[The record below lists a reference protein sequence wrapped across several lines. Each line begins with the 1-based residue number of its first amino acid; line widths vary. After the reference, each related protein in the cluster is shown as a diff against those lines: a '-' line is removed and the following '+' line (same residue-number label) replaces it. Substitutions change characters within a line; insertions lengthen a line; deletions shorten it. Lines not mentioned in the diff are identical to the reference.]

1 MKSEILIFLIAYL
14 LGSIPFGYL
23 IVCLT
28 QGTDIRK
35 QGSGNIGATN
45 VFRKSRW
52 AGLATLLLD
61 GGKGYLAVLIAAWAG
76 ADPTWKAIAALGAI
90 LGHVFSVWLRF
101 TGGKGVATGAGSY
114 LAVSPEAV
122 ITTLVLFSGVV
133 LLTRY
138 ISLAS
143 VVATGAFPFW
153 ALLYGEPAE
162 VVLWGAA
169 GSAVIILK
177 HHQNIRRL
185 VTGTENKF
193 DFASRSKQAA
203 RGGIDGNQQGTA

>member
-23 IVCLT
+23 IVRLT

-52 AGLATLLLD
+52 AGIATLLLD
-61 GGKGYLAVLIAAWAG
+61 GGKGYLAVYIAALMG
-76 ADPTWKAIAALGAI
+76 ADPAWKAIAALGAI

-101 TGGKGVATGAGSY
+101 KGGKGVATGAGSY
-114 LAVSPEAV
+114 LAVAPGAV
-122 ITTLVLFSGVV
+122 ITTLALFAGIVLFA
-133 LLTRY
+133 RY

-143 VVATGAFPFW
+143 IVATGAFPLW
-153 ALLYGEPAE
+153 ALLYGEPTS
-162 VVLWGAA
+162 VVLWGAG
-169 GSAVIILK
+169 GSTVIILK
-177 HHQNIRRL
+177 HHENIRRL
-185 VTGTENKF
+185 VRGTENKF
-193 DFASRSKQAA
+193 ALGNRSRQAA
-203 RGGIDGNQQGTA
+203 RGGIDGN